1 MASKKEKKEL
11 KKLKRQVR
19 DLKCEIFDLRGERD
33 ELTQLLVLADEEI
46 EEWKEIRDKLMF
58 VKEQLFEIFKNPTI
72 EDIIDLI
79 KIYDLNQKEIFD

>member
-1 MASKKEKKEL
+1 MASKKD
-11 KKLKRQVR
+11 KKLKIQVR

-33 ELTQLLVLADEEI
+33 ELTKLLVLADEEI
-46 EEWKEIRDKLMF
+46 EEWKEIRDKLLF
-58 VKEQLFEIFKNPTI
+58 VKEQLLEILKNPTI

>member
-1 MASKKEKKEL
+1 MAKKEL

-46 EEWKEIRDKLMF
+46 EEWKEIRDRLMF
-58 VKEQLFEIFKNPTI
+58 VKEQLFEILKNPTI

>member
-1 MASKKEKKEL
+1 MAKKEL

-19 DLKCEIFDLRGERD
+19 DLKCEIFDLRDERD

-46 EEWKEIRDKLMF
+46 EEWKEIRDRLMF
-58 VKEQLFEIFKNPTI
+58 VKEQLFEILKNPTI